1 MYLVNKGA
9 ASRCPGRR
17 QRDAAPLICFAA
29 TELSVIDVFQTDI
42 CRGYNDKNA
51 GQALLRVRRRVMDL
65 RVILDNGGEGCPIA
79 AYNDM
84 LFR

>member
-1 MYLVNKGA
+1 MQRHAARAGAVKGA
-9 ASRCPGRR
+9 RESDGFACDFGQRGRR
-17 QRDAAPLICFAA
+17 SYLPA
-29 TELSVIDVFQTDI
+29 
-42 CRGYNDKNA
+42 YNDKLFPITNNA